1 MNWPERFHISM
12 GLQLSSL
19 LACRILNA
27 GGYTVIECGDVI
39 CRSDNPDVFFKLKRN
54 LILQKRFALTVFLL
68 VLSMMGVNSHA
79 SEAVAQQVFDWQPP
93 EFVAKTAAGKP
104 FHYPGDLQGPTIV
117 LFWASWCPF
126 CKALMPHLQS
136 IIDEYNYEVR
146 VLALSIREDENPVEF
161 LEEYGYQFLLIPE
174 AEEIAESWGVKGT
187 PGLYLADQSGRAV
200 FNLRAIPKGDYPP
213 ERFANNE
220 ELKMY
225 QKAARGAPF
234 WAAHLRKA
242 LDRLDGN

>member
-1 MNWPERFHISM
+1 MNLHSYPTM
-12 GLQLSSL
+12 VT
-19 LACRILNA
+19 RI
-27 GGYTVIECGDVI
+27 
-39 CRSDNPDVFFKLKRN
+39 
-54 LILQKRFALTVFLL
+54 ALTFIFLC
-68 VLSMMGVNSHA
+68 LSTLGANSHA
-79 SEAVAQQVFDWQPP
+79 SETTVQPELNWQPP
-93 EFVAKTAAGKP
+93 EFVATTAAGAE
-104 FHYPGDLQGPTIV
+104 FHYPADLQGPTIV

-136 IIDEYNYEVR
+136 IIDEYSYEVR
-146 VLALSIREDENPVEF
+146 VLALSIREDKDPVEF
-161 LEEYGYQFLLIPE
+161 LQEYGYQFLLIPE

-187 PGLYLADQSGRAV
+187 PGLYLADRSGRV
-200 FNLRAIPKGDYPP
+200 IFNLRAIPDDAYPA

-242 LDRLDGN
+242 IDRLEVHQ

>member
-1 MNWPERFHISM
+1 MHKPAMLTLIF
-12 GLQLSSL
+12 LCFLTASL
-19 LACRILNA
+19 
-27 GGYTVIECGDVI
+27 
-39 CRSDNPDVFFKLKRN
+39 K
-54 LILQKRFALTVFLL
+54 
-68 VLSMMGVNSHA
+68 SHSTETA
-79 SEAVAQQVFDWQPP
+79 EQAIFDWQPP
-93 EFVAKTAAGKP
+93 EFVANTAAGKP
-104 FHYPGDLQGPTIV
+104 FHYPADLQGPTIV

-146 VLALSIREDENPVEF
+146 VLALNIREDENPAEF

-174 AEEIAESWGVKGT
+174 AEEIADSWGVKGT

-200 FNLRAIPKGDYPP
+200 FNLRAIPERAYPA

-234 WAAHLRKA
+234 WAAHLRRA
-242 LDRLDGN
+242 IDRLEKQ

>member
-1 MNWPERFHISM
+1 M
-12 GLQLSSL
+12 
-19 LACRILNA
+19 
-27 GGYTVIECGDVI
+27 
-39 CRSDNPDVFFKLKRN
+39 
-54 LILQKRFALTVFLL
+54 QKRLALTVFLL
-68 VLSMMGVNSHA
+68 VLSIMGVNSHA

-161 LEEYGYQFLLIPE
+161 LEEYGYSGQHICAKHWIDWMETSYL
-174 AEEIAESWGVKGT
+174 SSSNH
-187 PGLYLADQSGRAV
+187 GLMEVS
-200 FNLRAIPKGDYPP
+200 
-213 ERFANNE
+213 
-220 ELKMY
+220 
-225 QKAARGAPF
+225 
-234 WAAHLRKA
+234 
-242 LDRLDGN
+242 